1 MNVRRILPTVIV
13 TALATTASL
22 GETGVGVV
30 ISTIGSERAT
40 TGNNNKIDTYDGKT
54 HVVWQDSTTDGYFN
68 RVCTYDHSR
77 AAWSDAV
84 TLNQGRNNNVFCV
97 NGREVRN

>member
-13 TALATTASL
+13 AALVTTASL

-40 TGNNNKIDTYDGKT
+40 TGNNNI
-54 HVVWQDSTTDGYFN
+54 
-68 RVCTYDHSR
+68 
-77 AAWSDAV
+77 A
-84 TLNQGRNNNVFCV
+84 
-97 NGREVRN
+97 